1 MQPEFHFKLRLVKK
15 PKGLFE
21 QLPAHPQYVPYDRSK
36 FSLDE
41 LKKAFSEMYQKR
53 PQTQRKVTLRT
64 NQAGYELFQKAL
76 EQEFKKQKY
85 DRKRLS
91 IKSKVFK

>member
-1 MQPEFHFKLRLVKK
+1 MKFKLKLVKQSR
-15 PKGLFE
+15 PKVDPGLWE
-21 QLPAHPQYVPYDRSK
+21 QLDQDFKLISYDKGK
-36 FSLDE
+36 FSLGE
-41 LKKAFSEMYQKR
+41 MKKVIGEMYTKK
-53 PQTQRKVTLRT
+53 PTQRSVKITT

-76 EQEFKKQKY
+76 ENEFKKQKN

>member
-15 PKGLFE
+15 PRASEGLYQ
-21 QLPAHPQYVPYDRSK
+21 QLNSGHRYDYK
-36 FSLDE
+36 DFSLDDM
-41 LKKAFSEMYQKR
+41 KKALTEMYGLK
-53 PQTQRKVTLRT
+53 PQTRSVKITT
-64 NQAGYELFQKAL
+64 NQAGLDLFQKAL
-76 EQEFKKQKY
+76 KQQSKTFKN